1 MMDRRYIDE
10 NHIVARYLADRLSD
24 EERTAF
30 EAYYL
35 QHPEIVK
42 EMESAARFKG
52 GLMLLQDKGE
62 LGDILN
68 APPRSHSSRWVAAAA
83 GIAAIALVAGFL
95 VSRERVRPLLVA
107 APTMLRADDGTAL
120 AITETYQLLRTR
132 STTAD
137 AVVLLPATAQAIE
150 LEILPET
157 EAAAASYQVALSR
170 IEGSEEKR
178 IAQVERLSPNESGF
192 VEVFLDSRG
201 VQPGRYVVEL
211 TTDSNTPPS
220 VFSLRVEAAQ

>member
-42 EMESAARFKG
+42 EMESAARLKG
-52 GLMLLQDKGE
+52 GLLLLQDRGE
-62 LGDILN
+62 LGGILN

-107 APTMLRADDGTAL
+107 APTMLRAEDGTTL
-120 AITETYQLLRTR
+120 AITQTYQLLRMR
-132 STTAD
+132 STTD
-137 AVVLLPATAQAIE
+137 DTVVQLPATAQAIE

-157 EAAAASYQVALSR
+157 EVATASYQVALSR
-170 IEGSEEKR
+170 IEDSEEKR

-211 TTDSNTPPS
+211 KTDSNTPPS